1 MQPCVVN
8 HIRVGGSDPVLMSVI
23 NISPESFFSG
33 SYVPGDKIRETA
45 LLMKDQGADLIDIGA
60 RSTAPGSPEISVDE
74 EKSRISAALR
84 SLDGADVTI
93 SVDTM
98 YPQVLE
104 EALKY
109 EIHLANDISG
119 LKNPGMAQV
128 ISDNDLPAVLM
139 VCSRIPGD
147 CLNFSDTTAALETI
161 VRRTE
166 EGGINE
172 YILDPGIGR
181 WIPERTPDTDFELCR
196 RFGELLSFDRPLL
209 AAVSRK
215 SFIGS
220 ATGRK
225 PEDRLAGTLGLTTHL
240 IQSGAS
246 MIRCH
251 DVVATRDLIK
261 VIAALRGG

>member
-1 MQPCVVN
+1 MRPCIVN
-8 HIRVGGSDPVLMSVI
+8 KIRVGGSRPVLMSVI

-33 SYVPGDKIRETA
+33 SYVPDDRIRETA
-45 LLMKDQGADLIDIGA
+45 LLMKERGADLIDIGA
-60 RSTAPGSPEISVDE
+60 RSTAPGSPGISVDE
-74 EKSRISAALR
+74 EKNRIAAALR

-119 LKNPGMAQV
+119 LVNPGMAEV
-128 ISDNDLPAVLM
+128 IAESGLPAVLM

-147 CLNFSDTTAALETI
+147 CMNFTETKAGLGTI

-166 EGGINE
+166 ESGINE

-181 WIPERTPDTDFELCR
+181 WIPERTPDADFELCR
-196 RFGELLSFDRPLL
+196 RFDELHSFERPLL

-215 SFIGS
+215 SFIG
-220 ATGRK
+220 AVTGRN

-240 IQSGAS
+240 IRSGAS

-251 DVVATRDLIK
+251 DVMATRDLIE
-261 VIAALRGG
+261 VIAALRGE